1 MVIQV
6 YVEGGVI
13 NGNVDATTASNSE
26 ALREELNRF
35 MQKALGREDV
45 TIVVKKCAGY
55 KNAVKEFINSDDI
68 QSTYLYV
75 DLDRVPELREDWF
88 NSLVEDDISIPEDRK
103 SRICFWIQEMEAW
116 FLKQPQAIEDWA
128 SDEGYLRFTGQEA
141 HVADH
146 HSIAGKDIEHLQ
158 HKAFDVLTTI
168 LRQKFMLEPRNGKR
182 QKLRYGKLRHA
193 PGIIAHLSPAALI
206 EKDNELR
213 CFCEKVKDQAE
224 AI

>member
-88 NSLVEDDISIPEDRK
+88 NSLLEDDISIPEDRK

-128 SDEGYLRFTGQEA
+128 SDEGYLRVAGQEA
-141 HVADH
+141 EIADH

-158 HKAFDVLTTI
+158 HKA
-168 LRQKFMLEPRNGKR
+168 
-182 QKLRYGKLRHA
+182 
-193 PGIIAHLSPAALI
+193 
-206 EKDNELR
+206 
-213 CFCEKVKDQAE
+213 
-224 AI
+224 

>member
-1 MVIQV
+1 MVIHV

-35 MQKALGREDV
+35 MQKALGREDI

-55 KNAVKEFINSDDI
+55 KNAVKEFINSDAI
-68 QSTYLYV
+68 HSTYLYV

-88 NSLVEDDISIPEDRK
+88 NSLVDDNISVPEERK

-128 SDEGYLRFTGQEA
+128 NDEGYIRVAGQESSI
-141 HVADH
+141 ADH
-146 HSIAGKDIEHLQ
+146 SSIAGKDIEHLQ
-158 HKAFDVLTTI
+158 HKASDVLATI
-168 LRQKFMLEPRNGKR
+168 LRQKFILESRNGKKL
-182 QKLRYGKLRHA
+182 KLRYGKLRHA

-206 EKDNELR
+206 ERDSELGR
-213 CFCEKVKDQAE
+213 FCEKVKDQAD
-224 AI
+224 